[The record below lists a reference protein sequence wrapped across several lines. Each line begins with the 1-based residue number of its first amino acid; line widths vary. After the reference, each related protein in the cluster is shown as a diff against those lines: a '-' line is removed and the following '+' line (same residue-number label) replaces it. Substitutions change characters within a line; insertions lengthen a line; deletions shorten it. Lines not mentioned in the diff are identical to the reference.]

1 MISPV
6 FLMAK
11 NTMVYIWMKIKELMK
26 NLIGA
31 GNRWAIDDCNLWA
44 MATAYTALF
53 SLLPLMLVL
62 MSILG
67 LVLEYSPNAQTAQ
80 AELLEMIGEAT
91 NEEVAGFVE
100 QFLSD
105 IRGKAGL
112 TGPFALAFLAVAG
125 VGIFSTVGA
134 AFDRIWQVPL
144 KFKFTR
150 LLGYTILGRLRGI
163 VVLLGVGL
171 LLVIAFILGSFFSA
185 ARPYII
191 AIETDSPLFEFLQ
204 ELLDASATFVFNWVG
219 LLMIYKWLPKKR
231 VGWFSAMR
239 GALLTALL
247 WAGVRRLLGM
257 ILMGTRYSAY
267 GVIGA
272 VIVIMLWN
280 YIAAS
285 LLFFGAEY
293 VHLLDKREHP
303 EILEEENPPG
313 EM

>member
-1 MISPV
+1 ME
-6 FLMAK
+6 M
-11 NTMVYIWMKIKELMK
+11 MKILWNAIQGLFENLK
-26 NLIGA
+26 NA
-31 GNRWAIDDCNLWA
+31 GYRWATDDCNLWA
-44 MATAYTALF
+44 MATAYTAVF

-67 LVLEYSPNAQTAQ
+67 LVLEYSPDAQTAQ
-80 AELLEMIGEAT
+80 AELLSMIGEAT
-91 NEEVAGFVE
+91 NPEIAGFVE
-100 QFLSD
+100 KFLSD

-144 KFKFTR
+144 KLKFTR

-171 LLVIAFILGSFFSA
+171 LLVVAFILGGVFSA
-185 ARPYII
+185 ARPYLI
-191 AIETDSPLFEFLQ
+191 AIETDSPLFEFVQ
-204 ELLDASATFVFNWVG
+204 ELLNASATFVFNWIG
-219 LLMIYKWLPKKR
+219 LVLIYKWLPKTR

-239 GALLTALL
+239 GALLTAVL
-247 WAGVRRLLGM
+247 WAAVRRLLGM
-257 ILMGTRYSAY
+257 ILMANRYSAY

-272 VIVIMLWN
+272 VVVIMLWN

-285 LLFFGAEY
+285 LLYFGAEY
-293 VHLLDKREHP
+293 VHLLDKKEHP
-303 EILEEENPPG
+303 ELLDEENPPG